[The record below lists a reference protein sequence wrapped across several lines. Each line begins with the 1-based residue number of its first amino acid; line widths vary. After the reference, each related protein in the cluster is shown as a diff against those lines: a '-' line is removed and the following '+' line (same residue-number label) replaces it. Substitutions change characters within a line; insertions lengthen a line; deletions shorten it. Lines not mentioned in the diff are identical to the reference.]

1 LLSPTIGSQLAAIQP
16 EFQWTPV
23 QGALNYRLQVSTD
36 PTFGTLLTNAV
47 TGSTGYVSTT
57 TYPAQSTLY
66 WRVQANDAQDRAL
79 TWSST
84 GTFKQVLPV
93 PHPVAGTTSG
103 DVIPTLRW
111 TPVNGAIGYDVH
123 VVLPDGSPKD
133 FHVFTPAMV
142 PVGLAGAGAFH
153 WQVRADFSGAGAGPY
168 SALVSFERDLNPVTH
183 TALARNSHAMIFSWQ
198 GRPGLEEY
206 IVQVASRPDFSGVV
220 ETDKTE
226 GTVVASL
233 LSSSAYAKGGKF
245 YWHVEAVDAD
255 GNSTGFSV
263 TKTFRLRRHR
273 HH

>member
-1 LLSPTIGSQLAAIQP
+1 
-16 EFQWTPV
+16 
-23 QGALNYRLQVSTD
+23 
-36 PTFGTLLTNAV
+36 
-47 TGSTGYVSTT
+47 
-57 TYPAQSTLY
+57 
-66 WRVQANDAQDRAL
+66 
-79 TWSST
+79 
-84 GTFKQVLPV
+84 
-93 PHPVAGTTSG
+93 
-103 DVIPTLRW
+103 
-111 TPVNGAIGYDVH
+111 
-123 VVLPDGSPKD
+123 
-133 FHVFTPAMV
+133 
-142 PVGLAGAGAFH
+142 
-153 WQVRADFSGAGAGPY
+153 VRADFSGAGAGPY